1 MTAFICHSFFISSSL
16 KIMAELKLE
25 IVTPERRVF
34 DETVD
39 SVTVPTATGEVGIL
53 PNHAPL
59 ISSLKSG
66 ILSYSNKG
74 ASEKMVVS
82 GGFVEVSTNKVSV
95 LTDVAEKADEIDV
108 EAAKAERDAAQKVLS
123 GSFSGTE
130 EEFET
135 ENARLERAQ
144 ARLSL
149 AAGR

>member
-1 MTAFICHSFFISSSL
+1 
-16 KIMAELKLE
+16 MAEIKLE
-25 IVTPERRVF
+25 IVTPEKRVF

-53 PNHAPL
+53 PNHVPL

-66 ILSYSNKG
+66 VLSFSNKG
-74 ASEKMVVS
+74 ANEKMVVS

-95 LTDVAEKADEIDV
+95 LTDIAETAEEIDV
-108 EAAKAERDAAQKVLS
+108 EAAKAERDAAEKALT
-123 GSFSGTE
+123 GNWSGTE
-130 EEFET
+130 EEFEA
-135 ENARLERAQ
+135 EKERLERAQ

>member
-1 MTAFICHSFFISSSL
+1 MI
-16 KIMAELKLE
+16 KLE
-25 IVTPERRVF
+25 IVTPEKKVF

-66 ILSYSNKG
+66 ILSFANKG

-95 LTDVAEKADEIDV
+95 LTDIAEKADEIDV
-108 EAAKAERDAAQKVLS
+108 EAARAEREAAQKVLS
-123 GSFSGTE
+123 GAFSGTE
-130 EEFET
+130 EEFEV
-135 ENARLERAQ
+135 EKERLERAQ
-144 ARLSL
+144 ARISL